1 MVAEQAAEETTQKA
15 TAAAAGSSE
24 HHHEQER
31 RGNAAGAPLYKIP
44 SAWGR
49 VVDGRTRGRI
59 ASGGL
64 VAGRLNGNATAL
76 AETGTLRWH

>member
-44 SAWGR
+44 SVPVPTFASPRGT
-49 VVDGRTRGRI
+49 VGANVGTTRNTSSI
-59 ASGGL
+59 IVL
-64 VAGRLNGNATAL
+64 V
-76 AETGTLRWH
+76 